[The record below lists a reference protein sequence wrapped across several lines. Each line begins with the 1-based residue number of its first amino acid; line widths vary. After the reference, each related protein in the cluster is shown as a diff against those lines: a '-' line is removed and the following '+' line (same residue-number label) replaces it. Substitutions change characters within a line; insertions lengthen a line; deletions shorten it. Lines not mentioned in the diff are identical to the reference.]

1 MKRRA
6 FLRSGFAI
14 GAAAGLGGGT
24 AVLPDL
30 ASALTTR
37 SDGTLRLNSNEN
49 ALGLSPAARSA
60 IIDGLADANRYPR
73 DNRVRMIE
81 TLAEAHGA
89 QPENIVLGCGSTEI
103 LQMSVQA
110 LFEPGATLVL
120 ADPTFEDV
128 PSYAEPF
135 PYEVVKVPLDGRY
148 SHDIGRMRE
157 VVEAA
162 RGRSLVY
169 LCNPNNPTGTLT
181 PSAEIDAWIES
192 APENVYFLADE
203 AYFEY
208 CEDPGFWSCTK
219 YIDRPNVIVAR
230 TFSKIYAMA
239 GIRLGYAV
247 AHVEAA
253 DMLRQF
259 IAKTNAN
266 ELVLVAA
273 YAALH
278 DDELVPR
285 SLAANTEA
293 KAILYECLDE
303 LDLEHLPS
311 HTNFVMHRI
320 NGDLDTYRQRML
332 ENDVKVGRNF
342 PPMLSY
348 NRLSI
353 GLPEEMARFTEI
365 LRGFR
370 DKSWV

>member
-1 MKRRA
+1 MERRS
-6 FLRSGFAI
+6 FLRTGLALGI
-14 GAAAGLGGGT
+14 AGAAGGGT
-24 AVLPDL
+24 ALLPEP
-30 ASALTTR
+30 AWAGPQS

-49 ALGLSPAARSA
+49 ALGLAPAARSA
-60 IIDGLADANRYPR
+60 IIDGLGDANRYPR
-73 DNRVRMIE
+73 DNRIRMIE
-81 TLAEAHGA
+81 TLAEVHGVES
-89 QPENIVLGCGSTEI
+89 QNIVLGCGSTEI

-135 PYEVVKVPLDGRY
+135 AYDVVKVPLDGRY
-148 SHDIGRMRE
+148 AHDIGRMRE
-157 VVEAA
+157 TAQSA

-169 LCNPNNPTGTLT
+169 VCNPNNPTGTLT
-181 PSAEIDAWIES
+181 PSAEVDAWIEA
-192 APENVYFLADE
+192 APENVYFLVDE

-208 CEDPGFWSCTK
+208 CEDPGYWSCTK
-219 YIDRPNVIVAR
+219 FIDRPNVIVAR

-285 SLAANTEA
+285 SLATNSEA
-293 KAILYECLDE
+293 KAILYERLNE
-303 LDLEHLPS
+303 LELEYLPS
-311 HTNFVMHRI
+311 QTNFVMHRI
-320 NGDLDTYRQRML
+320 NGELDTYRERML
-332 ENDVKVGRNF
+332 EADVKVGRPF

-348 NRLSI
+348 NRLSL
-353 GLPEEMARFTEI
+353 GLPEEMSRFAEI
-365 LRGFR
+365 LGEFR
-370 DKSWV
+370 SKGWV